1 MKSLLF
7 IPLFFI
13 SFLSYSQ
20 IKTPSAS
27 TSSEINQMVGLT
39 EIGVEYNRPSKKGRE
54 IFGNLVPFGKLWRT
68 GANSST
74 KISFSTDVEL
84 SGEKI
89 KEGKYSVFSIP
100 NENEWDIILY
110 SDSDLWS
117 VPKDW
122 DESKVVYKSSYKVS
136 KLNPGNIIE
145 TFTISL
151 NDITNN
157 DANLIFAWDDTYV
170 KVKIDVP
177 TRQMVD
183 ESISKVMGG
192 APKASDFYSAAVYY
206 RQENIKLDVA
216 MGWMNKAMEM
226 TENPRFFQ
234 LRQQAL
240 ILAAN
245 EMYEEAVNVSRRSL
259 RLSID
264 ADNQDYVKM
273 NRESIA
279 EWSKN
284 L

>member
-1 MKSLLF
+1 MKSLVF
-7 IPLFFI
+7 IPFFFI
-13 SFLSYSQ
+13 SIFGFSQ

-27 TSSEINQMVGLT
+27 TSSKINQMVGLT
-39 EIGVEYNRPSKKGRE
+39 EIIVEYSRPSKKGRD

-74 KISFSTDVEL
+74 KISFSSDVEIN
-84 SGEKI
+84 GEKI

-100 NENEWDIILY
+100 NKDEWDIILY
-110 SDSDLWS
+110 SDYDLWS

-122 DESKVVYKSSYKVS
+122 DESKVIFKSSYKVS
-136 KLNPGNIIE
+136 KLNSGNNIE

-157 DANLIFAWDDTYV
+157 DANLIFAWDQSYV

-192 APKASDFYSAAVYY
+192 APKASDYYSAAVYY

-216 MGWMNKAMEM
+216 LSWMNKAMDM

-259 RLSID
+259 RLSVD

-279 EWSKN
+279 EWSKK

>member
-7 IPLFFI
+7 IPFLFVSILGF
-13 SFLSYSQ
+13 SQ

-27 TSSEINQMVGLT
+27 TSSKINQMVGLT
-39 EIGVEYNRPSKKGRE
+39 EIIVEYSRPSKKGRD

-74 KISFSTDVEL
+74 KISFSSDVEIN
-84 SGEKI
+84 GEKI

-100 NENEWDIILY
+100 NEDEWDIILY
-110 SDSDLWS
+110 SDYDLWS

-122 DESKVVYKSSYKVS
+122 DESKVIFKSSYKVS
-136 KLNPGNIIE
+136 KLNSGNNIE

-157 DANLIFAWDDTYV
+157 DANLIFAWDESYV

-192 APKASDFYSAAVYY
+192 ATKASDYYSAAVYY

-216 MGWMNKAMEM
+216 LGWMNKAMEM

-259 RLSID
+259 RLSVD

-279 EWSKN
+279 EWTKK

>member
-7 IPLFFI
+7 LPLFFVSI
-13 SFLSYSQ
+13 LGFSQ

-27 TSSEINQMVGLT
+27 TKSEITQMVGLT
-39 EIGVEYNRPSKKGRE
+39 EIVINYNRPSKKGRD

-68 GANSST
+68 GANSGT
-74 KISFSTDVEL
+74 EISFSTDVIL
-84 SGEKI
+84 SGKEI
-89 KEGKYSVFSIP
+89 KKGKYSIFSMP
-100 NENEWDIILY
+100 NKNEWDIILY
-110 SDSDLWS
+110 SEIDLWS

-122 DESKVVYKSSYKVS
+122 DESKVIYKSSYEVS
-136 KLNPGNIIE
+136 QLTPGNNIE
-145 TFTISL
+145 TFTISI

-177 TRQMVD
+177 TSQMVD
-183 ESISKVMGG
+183 ESIEKVMGG
-192 APKASDFYSAAVYY
+192 APKASDYYSAAIYY
-206 RQENIKLDVA
+206 RQENIKLDIA
-216 MGWMNKAMEM
+216 MEWMNKAMEM
-226 TENPRFFQ
+226 TEKPRFFQ

-279 EWSKN
+279 EWSKK

>member
-1 MKSLLF
+1 
-7 IPLFFI
+7 
-13 SFLSYSQ
+13 
-20 IKTPSAS
+20 
-27 TSSEINQMVGLT
+27 MVGLT

-122 DESKVVYKSSYKVS
+122 DESKVVFKSSYKVS
-136 KLNPGNIIE
+136 KLNSGNNIE

-183 ESISKVMGG
+183 NSIEKVMGG
-192 APKASDFYSAAVYY
+192 APKASDYYSAAVYY